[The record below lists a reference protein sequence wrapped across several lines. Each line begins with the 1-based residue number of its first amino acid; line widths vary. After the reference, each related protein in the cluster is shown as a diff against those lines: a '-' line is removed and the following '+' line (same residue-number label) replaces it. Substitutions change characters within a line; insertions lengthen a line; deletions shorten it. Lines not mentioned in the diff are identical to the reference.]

1 MLEADLILHVRD
13 ISHPE
18 TEEQAEDV
26 AEILESLGVDEDVA
40 LIEVW
45 NKIDALSPATRE
57 ALRRTDQR
65 TEGVQAISALTGEGL
80 DDLTAAIEASLESVL
95 AEPREPAELRL
106 DFSDGRRRAWLH
118 QAGVVEAERQTED
131 GFILQ
136 VMWTERQRMTYQTL

>member
-1 MLEADLILHVRD
+1 MQY
-13 ISHPE
+13 
-18 TEEQAEDV
+18 TERA
-26 AEILESLGVDEDVA
+26 ALESRRVFAQGVA
-40 LIEVW
+40 M
-45 NKIDALSPATRE
+45 ATGLNGNATTYTYDDLHQMLTAVDPE
-57 ALRRTDQR
+57 
-65 TEGVQAISALTGEGL
+65 TGEGL

>member
-1 MLEADLILHVRD
+1 M
-13 ISHPE
+13 
-18 TEEQAEDV
+18 
-26 AEILESLGVDEDVA
+26 
-40 LIEVW
+40 
-45 NKIDALSPATRE
+45 
-57 ALRRTDQR
+57 
-65 TEGVQAISALTGEGL
+65 
-80 DDLTAAIEASLESVL
+80 L